1 MCLVSTKV
9 LKNAIN
15 LIINEHQN
23 WGESLIFKMLIFLI
37 FGTLELHTSK
47 HTFSFPA
54 YNSRF
59 LNLHFIDNLLVLE
72 KYKP

>member
-1 MCLVSTKV
+1 MCLISTKV

-23 WGESLIFKMLIFLI
+23 WGESIIFKMLIFLI
-37 FGTLELHTSK
+37 FGTPELHTSK
-47 HTFSFPA
+47 YIFFFPA
-54 YNSRF
+54 YNSCF

>member
-23 WGESLIFKMLIFLI
+23 WGESIIFKMLIFLI
-37 FGTLELHTSK
+37 FGTRVAHLQVYIFLSYLQLMFLEF
-47 HTFSFPA
+47 TF
-54 YNSRF
+54 Y
-59 LNLHFIDNLLVLE
+59 
-72 KYKP
+72 